1 MDRYNRRSRS
11 RDRYIN
17 DYYRG
22 YSRDIRD
29 DDRYRERERE
39 RIRDIDRELRDRDRD
54 RDRDRGR
61 DRERERERE
70 RNREIERLR
79 EREREM
85 LREKERMREREIIR
99 EKEREIERLGERER
113 EREREKERLK
123 DREGKLDK
131 EKQLPK
137 PVSKWSDAPS
147 KFTSKPPIGIMPM
160 QASNKIPFVQF
171 PSATPVFVS
180 NFPQQ
185 IPNMGVIPANANQ
198 AQNQN
203 TNQSNIFQ
211 STPQQQAGAVPNHM
225 PNTMFTIPQAI
236 FPAPT
241 IPINLLSTANAM
253 NNDAMKLKKKIFIP
267 KKPGINYVGLL
278 IGPKGTYQKRLQQQ
292 SGCKIL
298 VRGKG
303 TQKEGMPPQPDD
315 NEEKHVLIIGDTE
328 ENINRATHLIE
339 KILFADDVTR
349 NKIKEEQIKASQ
361 EIRTE
366 LLLKDNSL
374 PLTPGGNKG
383 KPLIED
389 YLMTPYGPPDK
400 NARYLQVPDDCVGLI
415 IGKNGDT
422 IRRLNR
428 ESACKIQI
436 AITPIPNTKM
446 RYVFI
451 EGPEDRYE
459 IAKKLIEAIIGE
471 QVHMKLNSAHLGET
485 NPNPGPYTLL
495 KIPNKMVGLIIGR
508 NGETVKLIQESTGS
522 DVFIPKESRPGEDF
536 RELQL
541 SGKPENVEIC
551 RREIIS
557 MIHLALYGRLPYMNS
572 LFYPYIDP
580 TTHLPI
586 IDPGIMAQL
595 DPNSHLKIDPDDY
608 NFQKDDKNDN
618 RKNKKNEGN
627 DKDNKEEEKKDKL
640 ENIDTINYEKFEKSI
655 FQNSKNETKEL
666 KYDLENYN
674 NPINYDL
681 YYQSMYQMYP
691 QMNDYYKKA
700 KSQEEVLGGENQPL
714 VLLNS
719 SLLDPTQVNMMI
731 ESKIYSSLQQKD
743 DDRNNRISKFI
754 KKNNYNN

>member
-1 MDRYNRRSRS
+1 MSRYNNRYQRSHS
-11 RDRYIN
+11 RDRYDEDYYHNRSYRNREEN
-17 DYYRG
+17 DYNYGENR
-22 YSRDIRD
+22 S
-29 DDRYRERERE
+29 YRERER
-39 RIRDIDRELRDRDRD
+39 DRDRED
-54 RDRDRGR
+54 RDYYHRS
-61 DRERERERE
+61 
-70 RNREIERLR
+70 
-79 EREREM
+79 
-85 LREKERMREREIIR
+85 REKERDKEKQERERLKEIEYERMVER
-99 EKEREIERLGERER
+99 ERMKEREIRL
-113 EREREKERLK
+113 EKER
-123 DREGKLDK
+123 
-131 EKQLPK
+131 QSNK
-137 PVSKWSDAPS
+137 PVSKWSESTS
-147 KFTSKPPIGIMPM
+147 KFTSKPSINPVNSVNQVNPINPINPLE
-160 QASNKIPFVQF
+160 NKIPFIPF
-171 PSATPVFVS
+171 PTPQSAFVP
-180 NFPQQ
+180 PQLNLNNNNTQ
-185 IPNMGVIPANANQ
+185 TQSPNNN
-198 AQNQN
+198 
-203 TNQSNIFQ
+203 SIFQ
-211 STPQQQAGAVPNHM
+211 SQPQQQEGNAQP
-225 PNTMFTIPQAI
+225 PLNTNPY
-236 FPAPT
+236 FPAMYPT
-241 IPINLLSTANAM
+241 PIPINLLTPGANM
-253 NNDAMKLKKKIFIP
+253 INNDSMKIKKKIYIP
-267 KKPGINYVGLL
+267 KKTGINYVGLL

-328 ENINRATHLIE
+328 ENISRAVHLVE
-339 KILFADDVTR
+339 KILFADEATR
-349 NKIKEEQIKASQ
+349 TKIKEEQIKASQ

-366 LLLKDNSL
+366 LLLKDTSL
-374 PLTPGGNKG
+374 PLSSGP
-383 KPLIED
+383 PLEEH
-389 YLMTPYGPPDK
+389 LMTPYGPPDK
-400 NARYLQVPDDCVGLI
+400 SARFLQVPDDCVGLI

-436 AITPIPNTKM
+436 AVKAIPNTKM

-459 IAKKLIEAIIGE
+459 VAKKLIEAIIAE
-471 QVHMKLNSAHLGET
+471 QVNMKMTSAHLGES
-485 NPNPGPYTLL
+485 NPHPGPYTLL

-508 NGETVKLIQESTGS
+508 NGETVKLIQESTGC

-541 SGKPENVEIC
+541 SGKPENIEIC

-580 TTHLPI
+580 NTHLPI

-595 DPNSHLKIDPDDY
+595 DPNSHLKIDEDDY
-608 NFQKDDKNDN
+608 NFQKDDKKE
-618 RKNKKNEGN
+618 KNKVKN
-627 DKDNKEEEKKDKL
+627 KIINKEENL
-640 ENIDTINYEKFEKSI
+640 ENKEAQEDNQEINISEKEKEKELKESSDENINIKNNISYENFEKYI
-655 FQNSKNETKEL
+655 FDNSKNDNKEL

-700 KSQEEVLGGENQPL
+700 KTQDEVLGGESQPL

-743 DDRNNRISKFI
+743 DDRSNINNNRNAKMN
-754 KKNNYNN
+754 KNRLF

>member
-1 MDRYNRRSRS
+1 M
-11 RDRYIN
+11 
-17 DYYRG
+17 
-22 YSRDIRD
+22 
-29 DDRYRERERE
+29 
-39 RIRDIDRELRDRDRD
+39 
-54 RDRDRGR
+54 
-61 DRERERERE
+61 
-70 RNREIERLR
+70 
-79 EREREM
+79 
-85 LREKERMREREIIR
+85 
-99 EKEREIERLGERER
+99 
-113 EREREKERLK
+113 
-123 DREGKLDK
+123 
-131 EKQLPK
+131 
-137 PVSKWSDAPS
+137 
-147 KFTSKPPIGIMPM
+147 
-160 QASNKIPFVQF
+160 KI
-171 PSATPVFVS
+171 
-180 NFPQQ
+180 
-185 IPNMGVIPANANQ
+185 
-198 AQNQN
+198 
-203 TNQSNIFQ
+203 
-211 STPQQQAGAVPNHM
+211 
-225 PNTMFTIPQAI
+225 
-236 FPAPT
+236 
-241 IPINLLSTANAM
+241 
-253 NNDAMKLKKKIFIP
+253 KKKIYIP
-267 KKPGINYVGLL
+267 KKAGINYVGLL

-328 ENINRATHLIE
+328 ENISRAVHLVE
-339 KILFADDVTR
+339 KILFADEATR
-349 NKIKEEQIKASQ
+349 TKIKEEQIKASQ

-366 LLLKDNSL
+366 LLLKDTSL
-374 PLTPGGNKG
+374 PVGQGL
-383 KPLIED
+383 PLEEH
-389 YLMTPYGPPDK
+389 LMTPYGPPDK
-400 NARYLQVPDDCVGLI
+400 SARFLQVPDDCVGLI

-428 ESACKIQI
+428 ESA
-436 AITPIPNTKM
+436 PNTKM

-459 IAKKLIEAIIGE
+459 IAKKLIEAIIAE
-471 QVHMKLNSAHLGET
+471 QVNMKMNSAHLGES

-508 NGETVKLIQESTGS
+508 NGETVKLIQESTGCN
-522 DVFIPKESRPGEDF
+522 VYIPKDSRPGEDF

-541 SGKPENVEIC
+541 SGKLENVEIC

-580 TTHLPI
+580 NTHLPI

-595 DPNSHLKIDPDDY
+595 DPNSHLKIDEDDY
-608 NFQKDDKNDN
+608 NFQKDDKKDKF
-618 RKNKKNEGN
+618 KNTNKMNN
-627 DKDNKEEEKKDKL
+627 KDEILENKEEGENNNSNIDNNQNNEEKELKENED
-640 ENIDTINYEKFEKSI
+640 ENINLANNIQNNISYENFEKYI
-655 FQNSKNETKEL
+655 FDNSKNDNKEL

-700 KSQEEVLGGENQPL
+700 KTQDEVLGGENQPL

-743 DDRNNRISKFI
+743 DERMNNIRNPKII
-754 KKNNYNN
+754 KNK

>member
-1 MDRYNRRSRS
+1 MSRYNRYQRSHS
-11 RDRYIN
+11 RENYN
-17 DYYRG
+17 DNYHHNHPYRNRET
-22 YSRDIRD
+22 YEHI
-29 DDRYRERERE
+29 YRENRSN
-39 RIRDIDRELRDRDRD
+39 RDRDRD
-54 RDRDRGR
+54 WENPERDRDG
-61 DRERERERE
+61 DREREYYHHRS
-70 RNREIERLR
+70 
-79 EREREM
+79 
-85 LREKERMREREIIR
+85 R
-99 EKEREIERLGERER
+99 EKEREKEKEIERAKEIEYERIVERER
-113 EREREKERLK
+113 MKEREIRLEKERQS
-123 DREGKLDK
+123 D
-131 EKQLPK
+131 K
-137 PVSKWSDAPS
+137 PVSKWSEATS
-147 KFTSKPPIGIMPM
+147 KFTSKPTINPM
-160 QASNKIPFVQF
+160 DNKIPPFIPYPNQIPF
-171 PSATPVFVS
+171 MPNLQPQLNTNDLQQNNITQNTNINSVFQS
-180 NFPQQ
+180 QPQQ
-185 IPNMGVIPANANQ
+185 IANNQ
-198 AQNQN
+198 
-203 TNQSNIFQ
+203 I
-211 STPQQQAGAVPNHM
+211 STPNNNNQ
-225 PNTMFTIPQAI
+225 F
-236 FPAPT
+236 FPAMYPPAA
-241 IPINLLSTANAM
+241 IPINLLTPGANM
-253 NNDAMKLKKKIFIP
+253 INNDSMKIKKKIYIP
-267 KKPGINYVGLL
+267 KKTGINYVGLL

-328 ENINRATHLIE
+328 ENIQRAVHLVE
-339 KILFADDVTR
+339 KILFADESTR
-349 NKIKEEQIKASQ
+349 TKIKEEQIKASQ

-366 LLLKDNSL
+366 LLLKDTSL
-374 PLTPGGNKG
+374 PLSSGP
-383 KPLIED
+383 PLEEH
-389 YLMTPYGPPDK
+389 LMTPYGPPDK
-400 NARYLQVPDDCVGLI
+400 SARFLQVPDDCVGLI

-436 AITPIPNTKM
+436 AIKPIPNTKM

-451 EGPEDRYE
+451 EGPEE
-459 IAKKLIEAIIGE
+459 KFEFAKKLIELIIAD
-471 QVHMKLNSAHLGET
+471 QVNMKMNSAHLGES

-522 DVFIPKESRPGEDF
+522 NVFIPKESRPGEDF

-541 SGKPENVEIC
+541 SGKLENVEIC

-580 TTHLPI
+580 NTHLPI

-595 DPNSHLKIDPDDY
+595 DPNNHLKIDPDDY
-608 NFQKDDKNDN
+608 NFQKDENKV
-618 RKNKKNEGN
+618 KNKKNN
-627 DKDNKEEEKKDKL
+627 KDNKENKESANNIKNSEEENNMKKNED
-640 ENIDTINYEKFEKSI
+640 ENVNNNIENNISYENFEKSI
-655 FQNSKNETKEL
+655 FDNSKNDNKEL

-700 KSQEEVLGGENQPL
+700 KTQDEVLGGENQPL
-714 VLLNS
+714 VLLNP

-743 DDRNNRISKFI
+743 EDRNTNSIRNPKNI
-754 KKNNYNN
+754 KK

>member
-1 MDRYNRRSRS
+1 MSRYNRYQRSRS
-11 RDRYIN
+11 RDHYNNEYHHSHSYRARDN
-17 DYYRG
+17 DNYYPRE
-22 YSRDIRD
+22 SRN
-29 DDRYRERERE
+29 YRE
-39 RIRDIDRELRDRDRD
+39 RDRDRD
-54 RDRDRGR
+54 RERDWERDRDFYHRSR
-61 DRERERERE
+61 DEERENKRDIERTKEIEYERMVERER
-70 RNREIERLR
+70 
-79 EREREM
+79 M
-85 LREKERMREREIIR
+85 
-99 EKEREIERLGERER
+99 KEREIRLE
-113 EREREKERLK
+113 
-123 DREGKLDK
+123 K
-131 EKQLPK
+131 EKQTEK
-137 PVSKWSDAPS
+137 PVSKWSESTS
-147 KFTSKPPIGIMPM
+147 KFTSKPTVNPLNPLE
-160 QASNKIPFVQF
+160 NKIPFIPF
-171 PSATPVFVS
+171 PNQTPF
-180 NFPQQ
+180 
-185 IPNMGVIPANANQ
+185 IPNIPTQLNPIDTQQNNISQNINNNSVFQTQPQTNVNAQQLNNNQ
-198 AQNQN
+198 
-203 TNQSNIFQ
+203 F
-211 STPQQQAGAVPNHM
+211 
-225 PNTMFTIPQAI
+225 
-236 FPAPT
+236 FPAMYPPAA
-241 IPINLLSTANAM
+241 IPINLLTPAANVI
-253 NNDAMKLKKKIFIP
+253 NNDSMKIKKKIYIP
-267 KKPGINYVGLL
+267 KKTGINYVGLL

-328 ENINRATHLIE
+328 ENISRAVHLVE
-339 KILFADDVTR
+339 KILFADEETR
-349 NKIKEEQIKASQ
+349 TKIKEEQIKASQ

-366 LLLKDNSL
+366 LLLKDTSL
-374 PLTPGGNKG
+374 PLSSGP
-383 KPLIED
+383 PLEEH
-389 YLMTPYGPPDK
+389 LMTPYGPPDK
-400 NARYLQVPDDCVGLI
+400 SARFLQVPDDCVGLI

-436 AITPIPNTKM
+436 AIKPIPNTKM

-451 EGPEDRYE
+451 EGPEDKYE
-459 IAKKLIEAIIGE
+459 FAKKLIEAIIAD
-471 QVHMKLNSAHLGET
+471 QVNMKMNSAHLGES
-485 NPNPGPYTLL
+485 NPHPGPYTLL

-557 MIHLALYGRLPYMNS
+557 MIHLALYGRLPYMNN

-580 TTHLPI
+580 NTHLPI

-595 DPNSHLKIDPDDY
+595 DPNCHLKIDPDDY
-608 NFQKDDKNDN
+608 NFQKEEKKNI
-618 RKNKKNEGN
+618 KKINKKENKESN
-627 DKDNKEEEKKDKL
+627 NQNTVDNKEEENELKKNED
-640 ENIDTINYEKFEKSI
+640 ENVNNVNNNNIKNNMSYENFEKSI
-655 FQNSKNETKEL
+655 FDNSKNDNKEL

-700 KSQEEVLGGENQPL
+700 KTQDEVLGGESQPL
-714 VLLNS
+714 VLLNP

-743 DDRNNRISKFI
+743 EDRNNNNIRSPKNI
-754 KKNNYNN
+754 KK

>member
-1 MDRYNRRSRS
+1 MK
-11 RDRYIN
+11 
-17 DYYRG
+17 
-22 YSRDIRD
+22 
-29 DDRYRERERE
+29 
-39 RIRDIDRELRDRDRD
+39 
-54 RDRDRGR
+54 
-61 DRERERERE
+61 
-70 RNREIERLR
+70 
-79 EREREM
+79 EREM
-85 LREKERMREREIIR
+85 
-99 EKEREIERLGERER
+99 
-113 EREREKERLK
+113 
-123 DREGKLDK
+123 KLDK
-131 EKQLPK
+131 EKQQSK
-137 PVSKWSDAPS
+137 PVSKWSDTPS
-147 KFTSKPPIGIMPM
+147 KFNSKSIINPLNPM
-160 QASNKIPFVQF
+160 QSQISDKIPFIPF
-171 PSATPVFVS
+171 PNSSSFINNLQQQLSSMGGQTP
-180 NFPQQ
+180 NINMNPNMTQPQNLTQPSIFQSQPQQQQGVTPTQ
-185 IPNMGVIPANANQ
+185 IPNPTFGVAP
-198 AQNQN
+198 
-203 TNQSNIFQ
+203 
-211 STPQQQAGAVPNHM
+211 G
-225 PNTMFTIPQAI
+225 I
-236 FPAPT
+236 FPAAT
-241 IPINLLSTANAM
+241 IPINILTSAANVI
-253 NNDAMKLKKKIFIP
+253 NNDAMKLKKKIYIP

-328 ENINRATHLIE
+328 DNINRASHLVE
-339 KILFADDVTR
+339 KILFADEATR
-349 NKIKEEQIKASQ
+349 TKIKAEQIKASQ

-374 PLTPGGNKG
+374 PLAQGANNG
-383 KPLIED
+383 KPIIEQH
-389 YLMTPYGPPDK
+389 LMTPYGPPNK
-400 NARYLQVPDDCVGLI
+400 SARYLQVPDDCVGLI

-471 QVHMKLNSAHLGET
+471 QVNMKLNSAHLGES

-522 DVFIPKESRPGEDF
+522 DVYIPKESRPGEDF

-595 DPNSHLKIDPDDY
+595 DPNSHIKIDEDDY
-608 NFQKDDKNDN
+608 NFQKEEKKDKN
-618 RKNKKNEGN
+618 KNINKEKNE
-627 DKDNKEEEKKDKL
+627 KEENKEEEKEEINTNSMSY
-640 ENIDTINYEKFEKSI
+640 ENFEKRI
-655 FQNSKNETKEL
+655 FQNSKNESKEL

-674 NPINYDL
+674 NPLNYDL

-700 KSQEEVLGGENQPL
+700 KSQDEVLGGESQPL

-743 DDRNNRISKFI
+743 DDRLNRQSKII
-754 KKNNYNN
+754 KKK

>member
-1 MDRYNRRSRS
+1 MSRYNRYQRSHS
-11 RDRYIN
+11 REHYNDDYHHTHSSRYKDN
-17 DYYRG
+17 RDEHNYNYG
-22 YSRDIRD
+22 ESRN
-29 DDRYRERERE
+29 YKERERNWG
-39 RIRDIDRELRDRDRD
+39 RERDRDRD
-54 RDRDRGR
+54 RDS
-61 DRERERERE
+61 DREYY
-70 RNREIERLR
+70 NRS
-79 EREREM
+79 
-85 LREKERMREREIIR
+85 REKERDKEKKQEMERIKEIEYERMIERERM
-99 EKEREIERLGERER
+99 KERELRLE
-113 EREREKERLK
+113 
-123 DREGKLDK
+123 K
-131 EKQLPK
+131 EKQTNK
-137 PVSKWSDAPS
+137 PVSKWSEATS
-147 KFTSKPPIGIMPM
+147 KFTSKPVINPLNPLE
-160 QASNKIPFVQF
+160 NKTPFIPF
-171 PSATPVFVS
+171 P
-180 NFPQQ
+180 NPQMAF
-185 IPNMGVIPANANQ
+185 IPNIQPQ
-198 AQNQN
+198 PQLN
-203 TNQSNIFQ
+203 TNDTQTQSPTHNSIFQ
-211 STPQQQAGAVPNHM
+211 SQPQPQTGNAQIPPN
-225 PNTMFTIPQAI
+225 NNQF
-236 FPAPT
+236 FPAMYPPP
-241 IPINLLSTANAM
+241 IPINILTPNQNII
-253 NNDAMKLKKKIFIP
+253 NNDSMKIKKKIYIP
-267 KKPGINYVGLL
+267 KKTGINYVGLL

-328 ENINRATHLIE
+328 ENIQRAVHLVE
-339 KILFADDVTR
+339 KILFADEATR
-349 NKIKEEQIKASQ
+349 TKIKEEQIKASQ

-366 LLLKDNSL
+366 LLLKDTSL
-374 PLTPGGNKG
+374 PLGSGP
-383 KPLIED
+383 PLEE

-400 NARYLQVPDDCVGLI
+400 SARLLQVPDDCVGLI

-436 AITPIPNTKM
+436 AVKPIPNTKM

-451 EGPEDRYE
+451 EGPEDKFE
-459 IAKKLIEAIIGE
+459 LAKKLIEAINAE
-471 QVHMKLNSAHLGET
+471 QVNMKMNSEHLGES

-508 NGETVKLIQESTGS
+508 NGETIKLIQESTKCG
-522 DVFIPKESRPGEDF
+522 VFIPKDSRPGEDF

-541 SGKPENVEIC
+541 SGKPENIEIC

-580 TTHLPI
+580 NTHLPI

-595 DPNSHLKIDPDDY
+595 DPNSHLKIDEDDY
-608 NFQKDDKNDN
+608 NFQKDEKKDTNKNKNKAIEDKKENIDDNTINKETNDNKKINTEEKDLKEKEDENINLNNNIQNNISYENFEKYIFDNSKNDN
-618 RKNKKNEGN
+618 
-627 DKDNKEEEKKDKL
+627 
-640 ENIDTINYEKFEKSI
+640 
-655 FQNSKNETKEL
+655 KEL

-700 KSQEEVLGGENQPL
+700 KTQDEVLGGESQPL

-719 SLLDPTQVNMMI
+719 SLLDPSQLNMMI

-743 DDRNNRISKFI
+743 DDRNNNMIRNAKIN
-754 KKNNYNN
+754 KNK

>member
-1 MDRYNRRSRS
+1 MNRYLNGRSRS
-11 RDRYIN
+11 RERYYDDYQGYRNKDYGRDKIRERERDREL
-17 DYYRG
+17 
-22 YSRDIRD
+22 
-29 DDRYRERERE
+29 DRELERERE
-39 RIRDIDRELRDRDRD
+39 RDREIKRLRDKEKEREKQ
-54 RDRDRGR
+54 
-61 DRERERERE
+61 REREKEIERKREK
-70 RNREIERLR
+70 ERLR
-79 EREREM
+79 ERERM
-85 LREKERMREREIIR
+85 
-99 EKEREIERLGERER
+99 KEREM
-113 EREREKERLK
+113 
-123 DREGKLDK
+123 KLDK
-131 EKQLPK
+131 EKQQSK
-137 PVSKWSDAPS
+137 NVSKWSDTPS
-147 KFTSKPPIGIMPM
+147 KFTSKPQINTLNPIQSQI
-160 QASNKIPFVQF
+160 QDKIPFIQF
-171 PSATPVFVS
+171 QNASSSSMVINNLHQQLSSIGGIPST
-180 NFPQQ
+180 
-185 IPNMGVIPANANQ
+185 NANLP
-198 AQNQN
+198 
-203 TNQSNIFQ
+203 QSQKQSTIFQ
-211 STPQQQAGAVPNHM
+211 SQPQVQPGMLQSQIQ
-225 PNTMFTIPQAI
+225 NTGKGMTSGIFT
-236 FPAPT
+236 APT
-241 IPINLLSTANAM
+241 IPLNLLATATNAI
-253 NNDAMKLKKKIFIP
+253 NNDMMKLKKKIYIP
-267 KKPGINYVGLL
+267 KKQGINYVGLL

-328 ENINRATHLIE
+328 ENINRATHLVE
-339 KILFADDVTR
+339 KIIFADEATR
-349 NKIKEEQIKASQ
+349 TKIKEEQIKASQ

-374 PLTPGGNKG
+374 PLINGTNKG
-383 KPLIED
+383 KPIIED
-389 YLMTPYGPPDK
+389 FLMTPYGPPDK
-400 NARYLQVPDDCVGLI
+400 SARYLQVPDDCVGLI

-471 QVHMKLNSAHLGET
+471 QVNMKLNSAHLGES

-522 DVFIPKESRPGEDF
+522 DVYIPKESRPGEDF

-595 DPNSHLKIDPDDY
+595 DPNSHIKIDEDDY
-608 NFQKDDKNDN
+608 NFQKEEKKNNGEKNDN
-618 RKNKKNEGN
+618 
-627 DKDNKEEEKKDKL
+627 EEEKK
-640 ENIDTINYEKFEKSI
+640 ENKEKEDINTNSISYENFENQI
-655 FQNSKNETKEL
+655 FQNSKNESKEL

-674 NPINYDL
+674 NPLNYDL

-700 KSQEEVLGGENQPL
+700 KSQEEVLGGNNQPL

-719 SLLDPTQVNMMI
+719 SLLDPTQINMMI

-743 DDRNNRISKFI
+743 DDRLNRTSKII
-754 KKNNYNN
+754 KKK

>member
-1 MDRYNRRSRS
+1 MNRIYDRQ
-11 RDRYIN
+11 
-17 DYYRG
+17 
-22 YSRDIRD
+22 
-29 DDRYRERERE
+29 REREIE
-39 RIRDIDRELRDRDRD
+39 RD
-54 RDRDRGR
+54 
-61 DRERERERE
+61 
-70 RNREIERLR
+70 REIERLR
-79 EREREM
+79 E
-85 LREKERMREREIIR
+85 K
-99 EKEREIERLGERER
+99 ERER
-113 EREREKERLK
+113 EREREKEREIERQ
-123 DREGKLDK
+123 REKERLRERERMKEREMKLDK
-131 EKQLPK
+131 EKQQSK
-137 PVSKWSDAPS
+137 PVSKWSDTPS
-147 KFTSKPPIGIMPM
+147 KFTNKPIINPLNPIQSQMSDKMPFIPFPNSSSFINNLQQQLSSMGGQATNNNSNNNNGNTGNIPQPINPM
-160 QASNKIPFVQF
+160 QGS
-171 PSATPVFVS
+171 
-180 NFPQQ
+180 
-185 IPNMGVIPANANQ
+185 
-198 AQNQN
+198 
-203 TNQSNIFQ
+203 IFQ
-211 STPQQQAGAVPNHM
+211 SQPQSQQGVTPTQVPN
-225 PNTMFTIPQAI
+225 QAFGIAPGI
-236 FPAPT
+236 FPAAT
-241 IPINLLSTANAM
+241 IPINLLTSAANVI
-253 NNDAMKLKKKIFIP
+253 NNDAMKLKKKIYIP

-328 ENINRATHLIE
+328 ENINRASHLVE
-339 KILFADDVTR
+339 KILFADEATR
-349 NKIKEEQIKASQ
+349 TKIKAEQIKASQ

-374 PLTPGGNKG
+374 PLASGANKG
-383 KPLIED
+383 KPLIEQH
-389 YLMTPYGPPDK
+389 LMTPYGPPDK
-400 NARYLQVPDDCVGLI
+400 SARYLQVPDDCVGLI

-436 AITPIPNTKM
+436 AVTPIPNTKM

-471 QVHMKLNSAHLGET
+471 QVNMKLNSAHLGES

-522 DVFIPKESRPGEDF
+522 EVYIPKDSRPGEDF

-595 DPNSHLKIDPDDY
+595 DPNSHIKIDEDDY
-608 NFQKDDKNDN
+608 NFQKDEKKE
-618 RKNKKNEGN
+618 KNKKNNEKN
-627 DKDNKEEEKKDKL
+627 DKNEKKDEKNDEKEEKKEEEKEDINTNNMSY
-640 ENIDTINYEKFEKSI
+640 ENFEKSI
-655 FQNSKNETKEL
+655 FQNSKNESKEL

-674 NPINYDL
+674 NPLNYDL

-700 KSQEEVLGGENQPL
+700 KSQEDVLGGENQPL

-743 DDRNNRISKFI
+743 DDRLNRYSKII
-754 KKNNYNN
+754 KKK

>member
-1 MDRYNRRSRS
+1 MSRYNTNRYQHSQRSHS
-11 RDRYIN
+11 RDRYEE
-17 DYYRG
+17 DYHHNHSYK
-22 YSRDIRD
+22 
-29 DDRYRERERE
+29 YREDDGYKNNYGNDRNY
-39 RIRDIDRELRDRDRD
+39 RDRKRDRDWD
-54 RDRDRGR
+54 K
-61 DRERERERE
+61 
-70 RNREIERLR
+70 
-79 EREREM
+79 
-85 LREKERMREREIIR
+85 EKERDLYHRSR
-99 EKEREIERLGERER
+99 EKEREKEKQEIDRIKEIEYERMVERER
-113 EREREKERLK
+113 MKEREMRLEKER
-123 DREGKLDK
+123 
-131 EKQLPK
+131 QSNK
-137 PVSKWSDAPS
+137 PVSKWSESTS
-147 KFTSKPPIGIMPM
+147 KFTSKPTLNTLNPM
-160 QASNKIPFVQF
+160 ENKIPFVPF
-171 PSATPVFVS
+171 PNTQSPFVNNLQPQLNTNNDSQTQSPIHNSVFQS
-180 NFPQQ
+180 QPQNQTGNAQ
-185 IPNMGVIPANANQ
+185 IP
-198 AQNQN
+198 QN
-203 TNQSNIFQ
+203 TN
-211 STPQQQAGAVPNHM
+211 PY
-225 PNTMFTIPQAI
+225 
-236 FPAPT
+236 FPAMYPT
-241 IPINLLSTANAM
+241 PIPINLITPAANLI
-253 NNDAMKLKKKIFIP
+253 NNDSMKIKKKIYIP
-267 KKPGINYVGLL
+267 KKTGINYVGLL

-328 ENINRATHLIE
+328 ENISRAVHLVE
-339 KILFADDVTR
+339 KILFADEATR
-349 NKIKEEQIKASQ
+349 TKIKEEQIKASQ

-366 LLLKDNSL
+366 LLLKDTSL
-374 PLTPGGNKG
+374 PLSSGP
-383 KPLIED
+383 PLEEH
-389 YLMTPYGPPDK
+389 LMTPYGPPDK
-400 NARYLQVPDDCVGLI
+400 SARYLQVPDDCVGLI

-436 AITPIPNTKM
+436 AVKAIPNTKM

-451 EGPEDRYE
+451 EGPEERYE
-459 IAKKLIEAIIGE
+459 IAKKLIEAIIAE
-471 QVHMKLNSAHLGET
+471 QVNMKMNSAHLGES
-485 NPNPGPYTLL
+485 NPHPGPYTLL

-508 NGETVKLIQESTGS
+508 NGETVKLIQESTGC
-522 DVFIPKESRPGEDF
+522 DVYIPKESRPGEDF

-580 TTHLPI
+580 NTHLPI

-595 DPNSHLKIDPDDY
+595 DPNSHLKIEEDDY
-608 NFQKDDKNDN
+608 NFQKDDKNDKMEKN
-618 RKNKKNEGN
+618 NKFKNKIQNNEN
-627 DKDNKEEEKKDKL
+627 SENKEEPEIINNDDNKINTEEKEKDLKETEDEKINIKNNISY
-640 ENIDTINYEKFEKSI
+640 ENFEKYI
-655 FQNSKNETKEL
+655 FDNSKNDNKEL

-700 KSQEEVLGGENQPL
+700 KTQDEVLGGESQPL

-743 DDRNNRISKFI
+743 DDRNNNININRNI
-754 KKNNYNN
+754 KINKNK

>member
-1 MDRYNRRSRS
+1 MSRYNKYQRSHS
-11 RDRYIN
+11 RDRYN
-17 DYYRG
+17 DDYHHTHSSHNYNYG
-22 YSRDIRD
+22 ESRN
-29 DDRYRERERE
+29 YRERERGFG
-39 RIRDIDRELRDRDRD
+39 RERDRDRD
-54 RDRDRGR
+54 SEREYYSRSREKEKEKEKKQEIER
-61 DRERERERE
+61 MKEIEYERMIERERMKERE
-70 RNREIERLR
+70 LRL
-79 EREREM
+79 
-85 LREKERMREREIIR
+85 EKER
-99 EKEREIERLGERER
+99 
-113 EREREKERLK
+113 
-123 DREGKLDK
+123 
-131 EKQLPK
+131 QTNK
-137 PVSKWSDAPS
+137 PVSKWSEATS
-147 KFTSKPPIGIMPM
+147 KFTSKPTINPLNPIENKSPFMP
-160 QASNKIPFVQF
+160 F
-171 PSATPVFVS
+171 PNPPVTF
-180 NFPQQ
+180 
-185 IPNMGVIPANANQ
+185 IPNLQPQIINNDT
-198 AQNQN
+198 QNQSPSHN
-203 TNQSNIFQ
+203 SIFQ
-211 STPQQQAGAVPNHM
+211 SQPQSQAGNGQILPPN
-225 PNTMFTIPQAI
+225 NNNQF
-236 FPAPT
+236 FPAGMYPAP
-241 IPINLLSTANAM
+241 IPINILTPNANII
-253 NNDAMKLKKKIFIP
+253 NNDSMKIKKKIYIP
-267 KKPGINYVGLL
+267 KKTGINYVGLL

-328 ENINRATHLIE
+328 ENIQRAVHLVE
-339 KILFADDVTR
+339 KILFADEATR
-349 NKIKEEQIKASQ
+349 TKIKEEQIKASQ

-366 LLLKDNSL
+366 LLLKDTSL
-374 PLTPGGNKG
+374 PLSSGP
-383 KPLIED
+383 PLEE

-400 NARYLQVPDDCVGLI
+400 SARYLQVPDDCVGLI

-436 AITPIPNTKM
+436 AVKPIPNTKM

-451 EGPEDRYE
+451 EGPEDKYE
-459 IAKKLIEAIIGE
+459 LAKKLIEAIIAE
-471 QVHMKLNSAHLGET
+471 QVNMKMNSEHLGES

-508 NGETVKLIQESTGS
+508 NGETIKIIQESTKCG
-522 DVFIPKESRPGEDF
+522 VFIPKDSRPGEDF

-541 SGKPENVEIC
+541 SGNPENIEVC

-580 TTHLPI
+580 NTHLPI

-595 DPNSHLKIDPDDY
+595 DPNSHLKIDEDDY
-608 NFQKDDKNDN
+608 NFQKDDKKD
-618 RKNKKNEGN
+618 KNKISKNKTIEEN
-627 DKDNKEEEKKDKL
+627 KENKDNVINKEIKENNKINEEKDLKENED
-640 ENIDTINYEKFEKSI
+640 ENINTNSNIQNNISYENFEKYI
-655 FQNSKNETKEL
+655 FDNSKNDNKEL

-700 KSQEEVLGGENQPL
+700 KTQDEVLGGENQPL

-719 SLLDPTQVNMMI
+719 SLLDPSQLNMMI

-743 DDRNNRISKFI
+743 DDRNNNMIFRNAKIN
-754 KKNNYNN
+754 KNK

>member
-1 MDRYNRRSRS
+1 MSRYRNSRDRS
-11 RDRYIN
+11 RDKYM
-17 DYYRG
+17 DEYRG
-22 YSRDIRD
+22 RNFEREYDRDRNKIRERER
-29 DDRYRERERE
+29 DREIDRQRERERE
-39 RIRDIDRELRDRDRD
+39 RDRELERLREKEK
-54 RDRDRGR
+54 
-61 DRERERERE
+61 DRERERQKELERQRE
-70 RNREIERLR
+70 RERLR
-79 EREREM
+79 ERERM
-85 LREKERMREREIIR
+85 
-99 EKEREIERLGERER
+99 KERELKLN
-113 EREREKERLK
+113 KE
-123 DREGKLDK
+123 
-131 EKQLPK
+131 QQSK
-137 PVSKWSDAPS
+137 PVSKWSDNPS
-147 KFTSKPPIGIMPM
+147 KFTSKPQMPINPLNPLPGQIPV
-160 QASNKIPFVQF
+160 KIPFIPF
-171 PSATPVFVS
+171 PNPSSS
-180 NFPQQ
+180 NDFITNLQQ
-185 IPNMGVIPANANQ
+185 QLTSMGGQPPNI
-198 AQNQN
+198 NQN
-203 TNQSNIFQ
+203 NITTPNSNQNKNSIFQ
-211 STPQQQAGAVPNHM
+211 SQPEEPPKSQTVNNNMPQTPNQGFGMTAPGLFTAQA
-225 PNTMFTIPQAI
+225 
-236 FPAPT
+236 
-241 IPINLLSTANAM
+241 IPINLLANAANVL
-253 NNDAMKLKKKIFIP
+253 NNDAMKLKKKIYIP

-328 ENINRATHLIE
+328 DNINRATHLVE
-339 KILFADDVTR
+339 KILFADEATR
-349 NKIKEEQIKASQ
+349 TKIKEEQIKASQ

-366 LLLKDNSL
+366 LLIKDNSL
-374 PLTPGGNKG
+374 SLSPGNNTG
-383 KPLIED
+383 KPLIEE

-400 NARYLQVPDDCVGLI
+400 SARYLQVPDDCVGLI

-451 EGPEDRYE
+451 EGPEDKYE

-471 QVHMKLNSAHLGET
+471 QVNMKLNSAHLGES

-522 DVFIPKESRPGEDF
+522 NVYIPKDSRPGEDF

-541 SGKPENVEIC
+541 SGKPENVETC

-557 MIHLALYGRLPYMNS
+557 MIHLALYGRLPYLNS
-572 LFYPYIDP
+572 LFYPYTDP

-595 DPNSHLKIDPDDY
+595 DPNSHIKIDEDDY
-608 NFQKDDKNDN
+608 NFQKDEKKS
-618 RKNKKNEGN
+618 KNKKE
-627 DKDNKEEEKKDKL
+627 KEKKEKKEEENKEED
-640 ENIDTINYEKFEKSI
+640 ENEEAKNNMFYENFEKSI
-655 FQNSKNETKEL
+655 FQNSKESKEL

-674 NPINYDL
+674 NPLNYDL

-700 KSQEEVLGGENQPL
+700 KSLEEILGGENQPL

-743 DDRNNRISKFI
+743 EDRLNRLSKMN
-754 KKNNYNN
+754 KKNK

>member
-1 MDRYNRRSRS
+1 MSRYNRYQRSHS
-11 RDRYIN
+11 RDHYN
-17 DYYRG
+17 DDYHHTHS
-22 YSRDIRD
+22 SRTRD
-29 DDRYRERERE
+29 DHNYSNYKERERNW
-39 RIRDIDRELRDRDRD
+39 
-54 RDRDRGR
+54 G
-61 DRERERERE
+61 RERERERE
-70 RNREIERLR
+70 DERDYYNRS
-79 EREREM
+79 
-85 LREKERMREREIIR
+85 REKERDKEKKQEMERIKEIEYERMIERERM
-99 EKEREIERLGERER
+99 KERELRLE
-113 EREREKERLK
+113 
-123 DREGKLDK
+123 K
-131 EKQLPK
+131 EKQNNNK
-137 PVSKWSDAPS
+137 PISKWSEATS
-147 KFTSKPPIGIMPM
+147 KFTSKPTINPLNPIENKSPFMPF
-160 QASNKIPFVQF
+160 SNAPMAF
-171 PSATPVFVS
+171 
-180 NFPQQ
+180 
-185 IPNMGVIPANANQ
+185 IPNIQPQLNNNDNQ
-198 AQNQN
+198 QP
-203 TNQSNIFQ
+203 QSPSHNSIFQ
-211 STPQQQAGAVPNHM
+211 SQPQNQINNTPIATNNNQ
-225 PNTMFTIPQAI
+225 F
-236 FPAPT
+236 FPAMYPPP
-241 IPINLLSTANAM
+241 IPINILTPTPNII
-253 NNDAMKLKKKIFIP
+253 NNDSMKIKKKIYIP
-267 KKPGINYVGLL
+267 KKTGINYVGLL

-328 ENINRATHLIE
+328 ENIQRAVHLVE
-339 KILFADDVTR
+339 KILFADEATR
-349 NKIKEEQIKASQ
+349 TKIKEEQIKASQ

-366 LLLKDNSL
+366 LLLKDTSL
-374 PLTPGGNKG
+374 PLSSGP
-383 KPLIED
+383 PLEE

-400 NARYLQVPDDCVGLI
+400 SARYLQVPDDCVGLI

-436 AITPIPNTKM
+436 AVKPIPNTKM

-451 EGPEDRYE
+451 EGPEDKYE
-459 IAKKLIEAIIGE
+459 LAKKLIEAIIAE
-471 QVHMKLNSAHLGET
+471 QVNMKMNSEHLGES

-508 NGETVKLIQESTGS
+508 NGETIKVIQESTKCG
-522 DVFIPKESRPGEDF
+522 VFIPKDSRPGEDF

-541 SGKPENVEIC
+541 SGNPENIEVC

-580 TTHLPI
+580 NTHLPI

-595 DPNSHLKIDPDDY
+595 DPNSHLKIDEDDY
-608 NFQKDDKNDN
+608 NFQKDDKKD
-618 RKNKKNEGN
+618 KNKISK
-627 DKDNKEEEKKDKL
+627 DKAIEENKENVTNKEINENTKINQEKDLKEKED
-640 ENIDTINYEKFEKSI
+640 ENINTNSNIKNNISYENFEKYI
-655 FQNSKNETKEL
+655 FDNSKNDNKEL

-700 KSQEEVLGGENQPL
+700 KTQDEVLGGENQPL

-719 SLLDPTQVNMMI
+719 SLLDPSQLNMMI

-743 DDRNNRISKFI
+743 DDRNNNLIFRNAKIN
-754 KKNNYNN
+754 KNK

>member
-1 MDRYNRRSRS
+1 
-11 RDRYIN
+11 
-17 DYYRG
+17 
-22 YSRDIRD
+22 
-29 DDRYRERERE
+29 
-39 RIRDIDRELRDRDRD
+39 
-54 RDRDRGR
+54 
-61 DRERERERE
+61 
-70 RNREIERLR
+70 
-79 EREREM
+79 
-85 LREKERMREREIIR
+85 
-99 EKEREIERLGERER
+99 
-113 EREREKERLK
+113 
-123 DREGKLDK
+123 
-131 EKQLPK
+131 
-137 PVSKWSDAPS
+137 
-147 KFTSKPPIGIMPM
+147 
-160 QASNKIPFVQF
+160 
-171 PSATPVFVS
+171 
-180 NFPQQ
+180 
-185 IPNMGVIPANANQ
+185 
-198 AQNQN
+198 
-203 TNQSNIFQ
+203 
-211 STPQQQAGAVPNHM
+211 
-225 PNTMFTIPQAI
+225 
-236 FPAPT
+236 
-241 IPINLLSTANAM
+241 
-253 NNDAMKLKKKIFIP
+253 
-267 KKPGINYVGLL
+267 
-278 IGPKGTYQKRLQQQ
+278 
-292 SGCKIL
+292 
-298 VRGKG
+298 
-303 TQKEGMPPQPDD
+303 
-315 NEEKHVLIIGDTE
+315 
-328 ENINRATHLIE
+328 
-339 KILFADDVTR
+339 
-349 NKIKEEQIKASQ
+349 
-361 EIRTE
+361 
-366 LLLKDNSL
+366 
-374 PLTPGGNKG
+374 
-383 KPLIED
+383 
-389 YLMTPYGPPDK
+389 
-400 NARYLQVPDDCVGLI
+400 
-415 IGKNGDT
+415 
-422 IRRLNR
+422 LNR

>member
-1 MDRYNRRSRS
+1 MSRYNRYQRSHS
-11 RDRYIN
+11 RDHYN
-17 DYYRG
+17 DDYHHSHSYRNRDNDNYNYG
-22 YSRDIRD
+22 ESRNN
-29 DDRYRERERE
+29 RERERE
-39 RIRDIDRELRDRDRD
+39 RRWEKESDRDYYPRS
-54 RDRDRGR
+54 
-61 DRERERERE
+61 
-70 RNREIERLR
+70 
-79 EREREM
+79 
-85 LREKERMREREIIR
+85 R
-99 EKEREIERLGERER
+99 EKEREKEKKQEIERIKEMEYERMIERER
-113 EREREKERLK
+113 MKEREIRL
-123 DREGKLDK
+123 EK
-131 EKQLPK
+131 EKQSNK
-137 PVSKWSDAPS
+137 PVSKWSEATS
-147 KFTSKPPIGIMPM
+147 KFTSKPTINPLNSIE
-160 QASNKIPFVQF
+160 NKIPFMAF
-171 PSATPVFVS
+171 PNPQSPFVS
-180 NFPQQ
+180 NLQPQLNTVDAQ
-185 IPNMGVIPANANQ
+185 PQSPIQNSVFQSQP
-198 AQNQN
+198 QNQN
-203 TNQSNIFQ
+203 PNGQ
-211 STPQQQAGAVPNHM
+211 TP
-225 PNTMFTIPQAI
+225 PNTNPYFQAMYPAAIPV
-236 FPAPT
+236 
-241 IPINLLSTANAM
+241 NLLTPGANM
-253 NNDAMKLKKKIFIP
+253 INNDSMKIKKKIYIP

-328 ENINRATHLIE
+328 ENISRAVHLVE
-339 KILFADDVTR
+339 KILFADETTR
-349 NKIKEEQIKASQ
+349 TKIKEEQIKASQ

-366 LLLKDNSL
+366 LLLKDTSL
-374 PLTPGGNKG
+374 PLSSGP
-383 KPLIED
+383 PLEEH
-389 YLMTPYGPPDK
+389 LMTPYGPPDK
-400 NARYLQVPDDCVGLI
+400 SARFLQVPDDCVGLI

-436 AITPIPNTKM
+436 AVKPIPNTKM

-459 IAKKLIEAIIGE
+459 FAKKLIEAIIAE
-471 QVHMKLNSAHLGET
+471 QVNMKMNSAHLGES

-508 NGETVKLIQESTGS
+508 NGETVKLIQESTGC
-522 DVFIPKESRPGEDF
+522 DVYIPKDSRPGEDF

-541 SGKPENVEIC
+541 SGKAENVEIC

-580 TTHLPI
+580 NTHLPI

-595 DPNSHLKIDPDDY
+595 DPNSHLKIDEDDY
-608 NFQKDDKNDN
+608 NFQKD
-618 RKNKKNEGN
+618 
-627 DKDNKEEEKKDKL
+627 EKKDKIKNKKIIKDKENKIENNEEIEKDKMNIENNINNEEDMKENED
-640 ENIDTINYEKFEKSI
+640 ENINHSNNIKTNISYENFEKYI
-655 FQNSKNETKEL
+655 FNNSKNDNSEL

-700 KSQEEVLGGENQPL
+700 KTQDEVLGGESQPL

-719 SLLDPTQVNMMI
+719 SILDPNQVNQMI

-743 DDRNNRISKFI
+743 EDRNNNNRNI
-754 KKNNYNN
+754 KINKNK

>member
-1 MDRYNRRSRS
+1 MSRYNNRYQRSHS
-11 RDRYIN
+11 RDQYDD
-17 DYYRG
+17 DYYHNRS
-22 YSRDIRD
+22 YRNRED
-29 DDRYRERERE
+29 DDYNYGDNRNYRER
-39 RIRDIDRELRDRDRD
+39 DREKDRDYYHRS
-54 RDRDRGR
+54 
-61 DRERERERE
+61 
-70 RNREIERLR
+70 
-79 EREREM
+79 
-85 LREKERMREREIIR
+85 REKER
-99 EKEREIERLGERER
+99 
-113 EREREKERLK
+113 
-123 DREGKLDK
+123 DK
-131 EKQLPK
+131 EKQERERLKEIEYERMVERERMKEREMRLEKERQSNK
-137 PVSKWSDAPS
+137 PVSKWSESTS
-147 KFTSKPPIGIMPM
+147 KFTSKPAINPINPIENKMPF
-160 QASNKIPFVQF
+160 IPFPNPQSQF
-171 PSATPVFVS
+171 IANMQTQL
-180 NFPQQ
+180 NLNNNIQPQS
-185 IPNMGVIPANANQ
+185 PNHN
-198 AQNQN
+198 
-203 TNQSNIFQ
+203 SIFQ
-211 STPQQQAGAVPNHM
+211 SQPQQQEGNIQNP
-225 PNTMFTIPQAI
+225 PNTTPY
-236 FPAPT
+236 FPAMYPT
-241 IPINLLSTANAM
+241 PIPINLLTPGANM
-253 NNDAMKLKKKIFIP
+253 INNDSMKIKKKIYIP
-267 KKPGINYVGLL
+267 KKTGINYVGLL

-328 ENINRATHLIE
+328 ENISRAVHLVE
-339 KILFADDVTR
+339 KILFADEATR
-349 NKIKEEQIKASQ
+349 TKIKEEQIKASQ

-366 LLLKDNSL
+366 LLLNDTSL
-374 PLTPGGNKG
+374 PLSSGP
-383 KPLIED
+383 PLEEH
-389 YLMTPYGPPDK
+389 LMTPYGPPDK
-400 NARYLQVPDDCVGLI
+400 SARYLQVPDDCVGLI

-436 AITPIPNTKM
+436 AVKPIPDSKM

-459 IAKKLIEAIIGE
+459 VAKKLIEAIIAE
-471 QVHMKLNSAHLGET
+471 QVNMKMTSAHLGES
-485 NPNPGPYTLL
+485 NPHPGPYTLL

-508 NGETVKLIQESTGS
+508 NGETVKLIQESTGC

-541 SGKPENVEIC
+541 SGKPENIEIC

-580 TTHLPI
+580 NTHLPI

-595 DPNSHLKIDPDDY
+595 DPNSHLKIDDDDY
-608 NFQKDDKNDN
+608 NFQKDDKKE
-618 RKNKKNEGN
+618 KNKFKNKIMN
-627 DKDNKEEEKKDKL
+627 KDKSLENKEGQENNPDINTDIKETEIKESED
-640 ENIDTINYEKFEKSI
+640 ENINIKNNISYENFEKYI
-655 FQNSKNETKEL
+655 FDNSKNDNKEL

-700 KSQEEVLGGENQPL
+700 KTQDEVLGGESQPL

-743 DDRNNRISKFI
+743 DDRGNINNNRNAKMN
-754 KKNNYNN
+754 KNRLF

>member
-1 MDRYNRRSRS
+1 MSRHHRERSRSRNKYDNDYSSGYMDKYKEGNYDRYNRYKENKYERNK
-11 RDRYIN
+11 DW
-17 DYYRG
+17 
-22 YSRDIRD
+22 
-29 DDRYRERERE
+29 ERER
-39 RIRDIDRELRDRDRD
+39 DKDM
-54 RDRDRGR
+54 
-61 DRERERERE
+61 
-70 RNREIERLR
+70 ERLR
-79 EREREM
+79 ERE
-85 LREKERMREREIIR
+85 KER
-99 EKEREIERLGERER
+99 EREIERLKERER
-113 EREREKERLK
+113 MKEREIKLNREK
-123 DREGKLDK
+123 
-131 EKQLPK
+131 QQSK
-137 PVSKWSDAPS
+137 PISKWSDTPS
-147 KFTSKPPIGIMPM
+147 KFTSKPFINPM
-160 QASNKIPFVQF
+160 QSMFINNIQQQLSNMGESPNSIYQPSGGVFQSQPMIPKPLESQSHFT
-171 PSATPVFVS
+171 ATP
-180 NFPQQ
+180 
-185 IPNMGVIPANANQ
+185 
-198 AQNQN
+198 
-203 TNQSNIFQ
+203 
-211 STPQQQAGAVPNHM
+211 
-225 PNTMFTIPQAI
+225 
-236 FPAPT
+236 
-241 IPINLLSTANAM
+241 IPINILANAANAM
-253 NNDAMKLKKKIFIP
+253 NNDAMKLKKKIYIP
-267 KKPGINYVGLL
+267 KKQGINYVGLL

-328 ENINRATHLIE
+328 ENINRATHLVE
-339 KILFADDVTR
+339 KILFADDMTR
-349 NKIKEEQIKASQ
+349 AKIKEEQIKASK

-374 PLTPGGNKG
+374 PLTTGENKG
-383 KPLIED
+383 KPLIEE

-400 NARYLQVPDDCVGLI
+400 SARYLQVPDDCVGLI

-428 ESACKIQI
+428 ESGCKIQI

-451 EGPEDRYE
+451 EGPEDKYE

-471 QVHMKLNSAHLGET
+471 QVNMKLNSAHLGES

-495 KIPNKMVGLIIGR
+495 KIPNKMVGLIIGK
-508 NGETVKLIQESTGS
+508 NGETVKLIQETTESN
-522 DVFIPKESRPGEDF
+522 VYIPKESRPGEDF

-541 SGKPENVEIC
+541 SGKAENVERC

-595 DPNSHLKIDPDDY
+595 DPNNHLKIDEDDY
-608 NFQKDDKNDN
+608 NFQKK
-618 RKNKKNEGN
+618 
-627 DKDNKEEEKKDKL
+627 EEKKEEN
-640 ENIDTINYEKFEKSI
+640 ENISYENFEKSI
-655 FQNSKNETKEL
+655 FENSKNDSNQL

-700 KSQEEVLGGENQPL
+700 NSQEEVLGGENQPL

-719 SLLDPTQVNMMI
+719 SISDPNQVNIMI

-743 DDRNNRISKFI
+743 EDKFNRNMKKKK
-754 KKNNYNN
+754 KKNN